1 MPSSPHADS
10 AVAAATSSTAMS
22 IGRGKRRMSGAQHT
36 EQCPGSM
43 PRGPALVAAA
53 LAVALAAT
61 ASGCA
66 DDEAPAR
73 ARDGRVDMALDD
85 FLIRP
90 QQVRAAPGRI
100 TFRVTNRGKIGHTLR
115 VKRGDRDVV
124 SIKTLLPGASGE
136 DAGTFAKGEYK
147 LVCILGNHEELG
159 MYGTL
164 VVR

>member
-1 MPSSPHADS
+1 
-10 AVAAATSSTAMS
+10 
-22 IGRGKRRMSGAQHT
+22 
-36 EQCPGSM
+36 M

-61 ASGCA
+61 ASGCT

-73 ARDGRVDMALDD
+73 ARDGRVDMVLDD

-90 QQVRAAPGRI
+90 QQVRARPGRI
-100 TFRVTNRGKIGHTLR
+100 TFRVTNEGKVGHTLR

-136 DAGTFAKGEYK
+136 ETGTFAKGEYK

>member
-1 MPSSPHADS
+1 MA
-10 AVAAATSSTAMS
+10 
-22 IGRGKRRMSGAQHT
+22 RGT
-36 EQCPGSM
+36 
-43 PRGPALVAAA
+43 ALVAAA
-53 LAVALAAT
+53 LAVALTGA

-66 DDEAPAR
+66 DDAAPAR
-73 ARDGRVDMALDD
+73 VRDGRVDATLDD

-90 QQVRAAPGRI
+90 QRIRARPGRI
-100 TFRVTNRGKIGHTLR
+100 EFRVTNRGAVGHTLR

-124 SIKTLLPGASGE
+124 ATKTLLPGASSE
-136 DAGTFAKGEYK
+136 AAGTLAEGEYK